1 MKGASPPDAVNR
13 LIQWI
18 MLSDVL
24 LGIVLVAL
32 GAFVLDIDALVIAG
46 AGLAVIGFA
55 GFLFFRMLG
64 RRQGNTNPSAPRK
77 SPHDL
82 RR

>member
-1 MKGASPPDAVNR
+1 MKGASPPEAVNR

-24 LGIVLVAL
+24 IGIVLVAL
-32 GAFVLDIDALVIAG
+32 GAFVLEIDAMAIAG

-64 RRQGNTNPSAPRK
+64 RRQGAAGPTAPRK
-77 SPHDL
+77 NPHDL

>member
-1 MKGASPPDAVNR
+1 MKGASPPEAVNR

-24 LGIVLVAL
+24 IGIALVAL
-32 GAFVLDIDALVIAG
+32 GAFVLDIDAMVIAG

-64 RRQGNTNPSAPRK
+64 RRQSSANPSAPRK

>member
-1 MKGASPPDAVNR
+1 MKGASTPDAVNR

-24 LGIVLVAL
+24 IGIVLVGL

-46 AGLAVIGFA
+46 VGLAVIGFA

-64 RRQGNTNPSAPRK
+64 RRHDAADPSVPRK